1 MSWEIINNTKFELD
15 FNNLEKD
22 IIILNKI
29 NNTQLVYLKYDEKNN
44 TYIVDEIVNGLI
56 TEISDNKKSIT
67 IYKNVA
73 F

>member
-44 TYIVDEIVNGLI
+44 TYIVDEIVNALI

-67 IYKNVA
+67 IYKNVTL
-73 F
+73 

>member
-1 MSWEIINNTKFELD
+1 MSWEITNNTKFELD

-29 NNTQLVYLKYDEKNN
+29 NNTQLVYLKYDVKNN

-56 TEISDNKKSIT
+56 TEISDNK
-67 IYKNVA
+67 NL
-73 F
+73 

>member
-44 TYIVDEIVNGLI
+44 TYIVDEIVNSLI

-73 F
+73 L

>member
-29 NNTQLVYLKYDEKNN
+29 NNTQLVYLKYDEKYN

-67 IYKNVA
+67 LYKNVA
-73 F
+73 L

>member
-67 IYKNVA
+67 IFKNVA
-73 F
+73 L

>member
-29 NNTQLVYLKYDEKNN
+29 NNTQLVYLKYDKKNN

-73 F
+73 L

>member
-29 NNTQLVYLKYDEKNN
+29 NNTQLVYLKYDVKNN

-73 F
+73 L

>member
-29 NNTQLVYLKYDEKNN
+29 NNTQLVYLKYDVKNN

-67 IYKNVA
+67 IYKNMA
-73 F
+73 L

>member
-56 TEISDNKKSIT
+56 TEINDNKKSIT

-73 F
+73 L

>member
-29 NNTQLVYLKYDEKNN
+29 NNTQLVYLKYDEKNH

-73 F
+73 L

>member
-29 NNTQLVYLKYDEKNN
+29 NNTQLVYLKYDVKNN
-44 TYIVDEIVNGLI
+44 TYIVDEKVNGLI

-73 F
+73 L

>member
-29 NNTQLVYLKYDEKNN
+29 NNTQLVYLKYDAKNN

-73 F
+73 L

>member
-56 TEISDNKKSIT
+56 TEINDNKKWF
-67 IYKNVA
+67 YNKLD
-73 F
+73 

>member
-56 TEISDNKKSIT
+56 TEINDNKKSIT
-67 IYKNVA
+67 IYKNMA
-73 F
+73 L

>member
-73 F
+73 

>member
-29 NNTQLVYLKYDEKNN
+29 NNTQLVYLKYD
-44 TYIVDEIVNGLI
+44 
-56 TEISDNKKSIT
+56 KKKQYLHSR
-67 IYKNVA
+67 
-73 F
+73 

>member
-56 TEISDNKKSIT
+56 TEISDNK
-67 IYKNVA
+67 NL
-73 F
+73 

>member
-1 MSWEIINNTKFELD
+1 MSWEITNNTKFELD

-29 NNTQLVYLKYDEKNN
+29 NNTQLVYLKYDVKNN

-73 F
+73 L

>member
-56 TEISDNKKSIT
+56 TEINDIKKSIT

-73 F
+73 L

>member
-56 TEISDNKKSIT
+56 TEINENKKSIT

-73 F
+73 L

>member
-73 F
+73 L